1 LENVARLL
9 ATCFL
14 LLVLAW
20 SSSLQWGGDKGH
32 SAFFLLDHKAG
43 VLVVLMSRSNKN
55 MLDYQ
60 QSFNKKKQGQQEEA
74 EQTSG

>member
-1 LENVARLL
+1 
-9 ATCFL
+9 
-14 LLVLAW
+14 
-20 SSSLQWGGDKGH
+20 
-32 SAFFLLDHKAG
+32 
-43 VLVVLMSRSNKN
+43 MSRSNKN